1 MAIITGKVDPDL
13 ADNESCVIYLVRHG
27 ETVWNKM
34 SRLQGRLDSP
44 LTPRG
49 IQQAHAIGE
58 TLRHEIKDIRDV
70 SIETSDLGRA
80 RETAK
85 IIADVLGFNLPA
97 MVLTPLL
104 VEHDFGDWQGL
115 TPSQVDELYPGAR
128 AERRSRRWS
137 YTIPNGESYASVS
150 VRAREWLSAPRY
162 ARTTIAVTHE
172 MTSRTIQGLY
182 LKLSEEETLARTHPH
197 HRIYR
202 LMDGCIDELPGQ
214 S

>member
-1 MAIITGKVDPDL
+1 M
-13 ADNESCVIYLVRHG
+13 IYLVRHG
-27 ETVWNKM
+27 ETVWNEI

-49 IQQAHAIGE
+49 MQQAHAIGE
-58 TLRHEIKDIRDV
+58 TLRREIKNINDV
-70 SIETSDLGRA
+70 CIETSDLGRA
-80 RETAK
+80 RETAR
-85 IIADVLGFNLPA
+85 IIANVIGMSLA
-97 MVLTPLL
+97 AIVLTPLL

-115 TPSQVDELYPGAR
+115 THSQVDELYPGAR
-128 AERRSRRWS
+128 AKRQDRKWTYS
-137 YTIPNGESYASVS
+137 IPNGESYALVA
-150 VRAREWLSAPRY
+150 VRARKWLSAPRY

-182 LKLSEEETLARTHPH
+182 LALTEEETLARTHLH

-202 LMDGCIDELPGQ
+202 LRDGCIDEVSGQ